1 MFCRGCSGRPKT
13 PTQIP
18 RRVFYQFPTDR
29 RCWATLPF
37 TVKVALRRQG
47 TYFCG
52 ILRRVADAWAW
63 PVRLVPLDSHNVPRA
78 GVVRGRVVDGR
89 CEVLFTAVGGQT
101 RSALRLSRA
110 FHGCGLASPFVWYH
124 SIATTFQAAV
134 PPPSPPLPSPPPPPS
149 PPTCTRCSCA
159 EGAMRLLPHGNALAQ
174 TLYETFGLACG
185 GWA

>member
-52 ILRRVADAWAW
+52 ILRREADAWAW
-63 PVRLVPLDSHNVPRA
+63 PVRLVPLDSHNVPSG
-78 GVVRGRVVDGR
+78 GVERGRTVHGR
-89 CEVLFTAVGGQT
+89 CEVHSHSSRGPDVKRLAAIASVPWMRGRRPIRLVPLDSHNVPSCPSAGAVE
-101 RSALRLSRA
+101 RARVRAVCRRLPWRPSASVCRRL
-110 FHGCGLASPFVWYH
+110 
-124 SIATTFQAAV
+124 
-134 PPPSPPLPSPPPPPS
+134 PPSTASES
-149 PPTCTRCSCA
+149 HRRRGNGRCDERDHLS
-159 EGAMRLLPHGNALAQ
+159 
-174 TLYETFGLACG
+174 
-185 GWA
+185 